1 MKALFEVARKELEAY
16 TSNSLTEKTRRRSIN
31 SPLYMRVAFYNT
43 FNEHYNIK
51 GITITKYLGLDHTT
65 CIHYKNIREIILFN
79 DDEYQEQYFKMCD
92 IIKKAVTDYKL
103 SNFNMNSIYAKK
115 VCNDYDTY
123 LDESAELGLHPIS
136 IKDYIIKYA

>member
-1 MKALFEVARKELEAY
+1 MAYNNYKQGKFEPTNKKKYKGNWQKITYRSGWEL
-16 TSNSLTEKTRRRSIN
+16 
-31 SPLYMRVAFYNT
+31 
-43 FNEHYNIK
+43 
-51 GITITKYLGLDHTT
+51 
-65 CIHYKNIREIILFN
+65 
-79 DDEYQEQYFKMCD
+79 QYFKMCD

-103 SNFNMNSIYAKK
+103 SNFNVNSLYAKK